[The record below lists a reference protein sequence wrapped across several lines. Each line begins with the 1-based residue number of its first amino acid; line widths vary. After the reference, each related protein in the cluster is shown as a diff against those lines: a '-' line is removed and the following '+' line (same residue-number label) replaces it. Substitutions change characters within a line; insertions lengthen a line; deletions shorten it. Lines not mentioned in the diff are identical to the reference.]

1 MRWHLQR
8 LHDHR
13 ASLPPLA
20 EDLGQTD
27 SRDLWAT
34 QAGALRGCLQ
44 FLLHLFID
52 LEADALFL
60 GWLLLSHVGN
70 VGIANVERNAFLLA
84 MCKNAWNVG
93 IMSTT
98 KGRNLGLR
106 LDETDTA
113 DLEDFEKGSGIEATT
128 LARNALRACLAYWK
142 QHKKISFPLRLV
154 EAAAESSLP
163 ADDAT
168 KPSNQ
173 KRNIDVEAP
182 QPTEEEKNSNRLD
195 KDSSTI
201 QRVRG
206 SIAAARQKL

>member
-1 MRWHLQR
+1 VALRLDPGCPPGGKSSGSLWACWHLQR

-20 EDLGQTD
+20 EDLSQTD
-27 SRDLWAT
+27 SCDLWAA

-44 FLLHLFID
+44 FLLHLLID

-60 GWLLLSHVGN
+60 GWLLLAHVGN
-70 VGIANVERNAFLLA
+70 VGIANTQSNTNMLA
-84 MCKNAWNVG
+84 MCKNARNVG
-93 IMSTT
+93 NMSTT

-106 LDETDTA
+106 LDEADTA

-154 EAAAESSLP
+154 EVAA
-163 ADDAT
+163 
-168 KPSNQ
+168 KPHRPPMMR
-173 KRNIDVEAP
+173 RNP
-182 QPTEEEKNSNRLD
+182 SC
-195 KDSSTI
+195 
-201 QRVRG
+201 
-206 SIAAARQKL
+206 

>member
-13 ASLPPLA
+13 ASPPPFA

-27 SRDLWAT
+27 SCDLWAT

-44 FLLHLFID
+44 FLLHLLID

-60 GWLLLSHVGN
+60 GWLLLAHVGN
-70 VGIANVERNAFLLA
+70 VGIANTERNTFMLA
-84 MCKNAWNVG
+84 MCKNARNVG
-93 IMSTT
+93 NMSTT

-106 LDETDTA
+106 LDEADTA

-154 EAAAESSLP
+154 EFAAESP
-163 ADDAT
+163 PHADDST
-168 KPSNQ
+168 KPFEL
-173 KRNIDVEAP
+173 KRIISEKDL
-182 QPTEEEKNSNRLD
+182 QPSDEEKNASSLNE
-195 KDSSTI
+195 DSPAI
-201 QRVRG
+201 QRVKG
-206 SIAAARQKL
+206 SIAAAKKKL